1 MRMGFRE
8 VVLLAVLLALPLLAW
23 WLVFRPQNA
32 EIGQAGLKIKQKTE
46 MLDELQATTS
56 KNGDLARQNEE
67 NHKKIEAIEAR
78 LPSSKEVDQV
88 VRQVSEL
95 AVQSGLEPP
104 GIESDKP
111 VAAATYMEQPLKM
124 KISGDFNGFHGFLKK
139 LEDLPR
145 VTRIPDMKITRA
157 TEVNGHMRAEF
168 TLSIY
173 FQPESDAK

>member
-1 MRMGFRE
+1 MRMGLRE
-8 VVLLAVLLALPLLAW
+8 LVLLGVLLALPLLSW

-32 EIGQAGLKIKQKTE
+32 EISQARMEIKHKSE
-46 MLDELQATTS
+46 MLDKLSATTS
-56 KNGDLARQNEE
+56 NNENLARQNEE

-95 AVQSGLEPP
+95 AVESGLEPP

-124 KISGDFNGFHGFLKK
+124 RISGDFNGFHSFLKR

-157 TEVNGHMRAEF
+157 PDVNGHMRAEF

-173 FQPESDAK
+173 FQQETENK

>member
-1 MRMGFRE
+1 MKLGFRE
-8 VVLLAVLLALPLLAW
+8 LVLLGVLLALPLLAW

-32 EIGQAGLKIKQKTE
+32 EIAQARLEIKHKSD
-46 MLDELQATTS
+46 MLDKLQQTTS
-56 KNGDLARQNEE
+56 RNQDLARQNEE

-88 VRQVSEL
+88 IRQVSEL
-95 AVQSGLEPP
+95 AVDCGLEPP
-104 GIESDKP
+104 AIESDKP
-111 VAAATYMEQPLKM
+111 VAAATFMEQPLKM

-145 VTRIPDMKITRA
+145 VTRIPDLKVTRA
-157 TEVNGHMRAEF
+157 TDVNGHMKAEF

-173 FQPESDAK
+173 FQQETP

>member
-8 VVLLAVLLALPLLAW
+8 VVLLAVLLALPLLSW
-23 WLVFRPQNA
+23 WLVFRPQNS
-32 EIGQAGLKIKQKTE
+32 EIAQARLEIKHKSE
-46 MLDELQATTS
+46 MLDKLQATTS
-56 KNGDLARQNEE
+56 KNEDLAHQNEE

-88 VRQVSEL
+88 IRQVSEL
-95 AVQSGLEPP
+95 AVESGLEPP

-111 VAAATYMEQPLKM
+111 VAAATFMEQPLKM
-124 KISGDFNGFHGFLKK
+124 KINGDFSGFHGFLKR
-139 LEDLPR
+139 LEELPR

-157 TEVNGHMRAEF
+157 TDVNGHMRAEF

-173 FQPESDAK
+173 FQQESDSK